1 MLPHPQYK
9 DHCRQE
15 VLMAPLLSTAQ
26 YFRSLLFRR
35 LQMNPFIE
43 STVARPLAQCP
54 SRPVAVLSP
63 NVRCGKKRRSL
74 VRLTLGAVGLATG
87 LGIPPAGGLQAA
99 GVLLAQAG
107 ILAAALAPGMA
118 HAVDVNVATQEQLQG
133 VRGIGPK
140 MAQVIIEE
148 RARGG
153 RYESF
158 EDLSD
163 RVKGIGPKKSASLKS
178 SGLTLGG
185 QGPGA
190 FSSPPI
196 RESARAEKASVP
208 TTAGA
213 LPRAV
218 KKAP

>member
-1 MLPHPQYK
+1 
-9 DHCRQE
+9 
-15 VLMAPLLSTAQ
+15 
-26 YFRSLLFRR
+26 
-35 LQMNPFIE
+35 MNPFTE

-54 SRPVAVLSP
+54 SRPAAVLSP
-63 NVRCGKKRRSL
+63 NPGVCKKRRPV

-107 ILAAALAPGMA
+107 ILATALAPGMA

-148 RARGG
+148 RGRGG

-163 RVKGIGPKKSASLKS
+163 RVKGIGPKKSASLRS

-185 QGPGA
+185 QGPGT
-190 FSSPPI
+190 FSSPAM
-196 RESARAEKASVP
+196 RESARAEKAPVSTGASALQGAAKKVP
-208 TTAGA
+208 
-213 LPRAV
+213 
-218 KKAP
+218 